1 MNFMGMGVPE
11 LGVIFLVA
19 FLVLGPGRAIDT
31 ARNVG
36 KVLGDLRR
44 SFSDVTSAMSVE
56 TMDQTSNS
64 SATQDQ
70 KPDPLPDPQM
80 EPLPGVPMRA
90 ELPSEDAD
98 VHPSEESAASS
109 DEISERSGSE
119 EKG

>member
-11 LGVIFLVA
+11 LGVILLVA
-19 FLVLGPGRAIDT
+19 FLVLGPARAIDT

-44 SFSDVTSAMSVE
+44 SFSDITGAMSVE
-56 TMDQTSNS
+56 TMDRTSNS
-64 SATQDQ
+64 SESADRRS
-70 KPDPLPDPQM
+70 DPQL

-90 ELPSEDAD
+90 ELPSEDEGVVPGEELAISPD
-98 VHPSEESAASS
+98 VTS
-109 DEISERSGSE
+109 DEPGFK

>member
-11 LGVIFLVA
+11 LGVILLVA

-44 SFSDVTSAMSVE
+44 SFSDITGAMSVE
-56 TMDQTSNS
+56 TMDRTSNPS
-64 SATQDQ
+64 TAEDRRS
-70 KPDPLPDPQM
+70 DPRL

-90 ELPSEDAD
+90 ELPSEHED
-98 VHPSEESAASS
+98 VVPGEELATSPDVTSEES
-109 DEISERSGSE
+109 GFK

>member
-11 LGVIFLVA
+11 LGVILLVA

-44 SFSDVTSAMSVE
+44 SFSDITGAMSVE
-56 TMDQTSNS
+56 TMDRTSNP
-64 SATQDQ
+64 SAAEDRRS
-70 KPDPLPDPQM
+70 DPQL

-90 ELPSEDAD
+90 ELPSEHED
-98 VHPSEESAASS
+98 VTSVEEAPTSFDVTS
-109 DEISERSGSE
+109 DESGFK

>member
-1 MNFMGMGVPE
+1 MNFMGMGIPE

-44 SFSDVTSAMSVE
+44 SFGDVTNAITVENMEQSAKPTLDHE
-56 TMDQTSNS
+56 
-64 SATQDQ
+64 Q
-70 KPDPLPDPQM
+70 KPDPEM

-90 ELPSEDAD
+90 EIPLEDEGD
-98 VHPSEESAASS
+98 DS
-109 DEISERSGSE
+109 DGQLMDSGTGSQDSNE
-119 EKG
+119 TVDKG